1 MENITKLICT
11 TELGKVAWD
20 GRCGLLCRNEI
31 TGEETWKVYKTRSA
45 AKAAATRFEK
55 RMVKIYG

>member
-1 MENITKLICT
+1 MESKNKLICT
-11 TELGKVAWD
+11 TELGKVAQD

-31 TGEETWKVYKTRSA
+31 TGEETWKVYKTRAS

-55 RMVKIYG
+55 KMVRIYG